1 MYVEQGS
8 SSFFI
13 LGRFYKY
20 YVIIIQ
26 CRTIVTWSNYR
37 ESKLRFS
44 KDRVIGQNN
53 LLNLF
58 DWIVWI
64 KSYD

>member
-26 CRTIVTWSNYR
+26 CRTIVDPIIANQ
-37 ESKLRFS
+37 
-44 KDRVIGQNN
+44 D
-53 LLNLF
+53 
-58 DWIVWI
+58 
-64 KSYD
+64 YDFRRIE